1 MQEGPYYSDYAVSS
15 TTVSPAFGASVAVS
29 GGTFV
34 VGAPYADKDQ
44 TDQGLVSLYQIRP
57 THRNAEPRPAEQT
70 LTASDVAAGDRYAS
84 AVHVTS
90 DSALA
95 VVGAPEKTVSSVP
108 QAGAAYVLER
118 SASQEWAQS
127 FRLAPPP
134 SRTKWTRRVPHP
146 VLIGHAASLSRL
158 SRLVPSVPAEFARFG
173 TAVAS
178 LELAPASRSTQEEY
192 AWHEI
197 AVGAPGETL
206 SNDPPFP
213 RQSQSGQTHERAG
226 AVYIF
231 AQTPAYAS
239 SPLAA
244 AVTAG
249 DATMTVESAADLMG
263 ISTTVPPPRTK
274 WAGRVPHPVLSGHAA
289 SLTPY

>member
-134 SRTKWTRRVPHP
+134 
-146 VLIGHAASLSRL
+146 
-158 SRLVPSVPAEFARFG
+158 
-173 TAVAS
+173 
-178 LELAPASRSTQEEY
+178 
-192 AWHEI
+192 
-197 AVGAPGETL
+197 
-206 SNDPPFP
+206 
-213 RQSQSGQTHERAG
+213 
-226 AVYIF
+226 
-231 AQTPAYAS
+231 
-239 SPLAA
+239 PL
-244 AVTAG
+244 
-249 DATMTVESAADLMG
+249 
-263 ISTTVPPPRTK
+263 
-274 WAGRVPHPVLSGHAA
+274 VLSGHAV